1 MKRRTRNPRA
11 RGAAVGEAPRP
22 PPEACGHSLY
32 RYGLATGAFS
42 VGHEAVASA
51 SQLIRQL
58 EASTKLRLQ
67 QRGGRV
73 LPGTAAL
80 VAPIGSRCAA
90 GCGFSARTGPS
101 AAAEQL
107 AAAGQ
112 CINTLTL

>member
-1 MKRRTRNPRA
+1 MDCFHSYCR
-11 RGAAVGEAPRP
+11 
-22 PPEACGHSLY
+22 GHSLY

-51 SQLIRQL
+51 SQLIQQL

-90 GCGFSARTGPS
+90 GCGGQSDIYDPGV
-101 AAAEQL
+101 
-107 AAAGQ
+107 AAGRYRRSL
-112 CINTLTL
+112 NGSFLTVSKPIFASNY

>member
-1 MKRRTRNPRA
+1 
-11 RGAAVGEAPRP
+11 
-22 PPEACGHSLY
+22 
-32 RYGLATGAFS
+32 LATGAFS

-80 VAPIGSRCAA
+80 DRFLRQNWPERRG
-90 GCGFSARTGPS
+90 
-101 AAAEQL
+101 
-107 AAAGQ
+107 
-112 CINTLTL
+112 